1 MIRPTRALRT
11 SIMLSAVT
19 LICIPA
25 QAMARE
31 QRAQPHAIPATS
43 AQTVEP
49 ADPRTR
55 VGRANAAAR
64 VEPERTSY
72 FNAIQQYAYTDGAL
86 FQIYTAPGQ
95 ITDIMLQEGEELV
108 GPGPVASG
116 DTVRWIIGDTVS
128 GAGAARRVHILVK
141 PTRADIRTNLII
153 NTNRRTY
160 HLELSATN
168 STYMAAVSWTYPQD
182 ALIALRTAEA
192 EREHTAPVAS
202 GIDFSSLNFRYR
214 IGGDHPGWRP
224 VRVFD
229 DGRQVFIEFPGDIAS
244 GDMPPLFVIGAD
256 QAAELVN
263 YRVQG
268 RYMVVDRLFE
278 RAELRLGA
286 GASAKS
292 VRIER
297 ERARRRSRS

>member
-31 QRAQPHAIPATS
+31 QRAQPHPIPATS
-43 AQTVEP
+43 AQTLEP

-192 EREHTAPVAS
+192 ERERAAPVAA
-202 GIDFSSLNFRYR
+202 GVDFSALNFRYR